1 VGGADDMW
9 EGGEREE
16 NDALSTAV
24 KGAEST
30 ELAI

>member
-24 KGAEST
+24 KGAE
-30 ELAI
+30 

>member
-1 VGGADDMW
+1 MGGADDMW

-16 NDALSTAV
+16 NDALFMAV
-24 KGAEST
+24 KGAEET